1 MRTGDLLFIFLVLIV
16 GCFGGIA
23 MIASQQNPTTGAD
36 TFGGAT
42 SSDVN
47 RTSEMVSEVQVT
59 ETNYSGWF
67 ILFAALAVVIML
79 IIGIMM
85 TLKKSGLGRGK
96 YRTG

>member
-1 MRTGDLLFIFLVLIV
+1 MRTGDLLFIFLILIA

-23 MIASQQNPTTGAD
+23 MIATQQSPTTGTD

-42 SSDVN
+42 SADVN

-59 ETNYSGWF
+59 EANYSGWF
-67 ILFAALAVVIML
+67 LLFAALAVVIML

-85 TLKKSGLGRGK
+85 ALKKGGLGRGK

>member
-1 MRTGDLLFIFLVLIV
+1 MRTGDLLFIFLILIA

-23 MIASQQNPTTGAD
+23 MISSQQNPTTGSD
-36 TFGGAT
+36 TFGGTT
-42 SSDVN
+42 SEQTN

-59 ETNYSGWF
+59 EANYSGWF
-67 ILFAALAVVIML
+67 LLFAALAVVIML